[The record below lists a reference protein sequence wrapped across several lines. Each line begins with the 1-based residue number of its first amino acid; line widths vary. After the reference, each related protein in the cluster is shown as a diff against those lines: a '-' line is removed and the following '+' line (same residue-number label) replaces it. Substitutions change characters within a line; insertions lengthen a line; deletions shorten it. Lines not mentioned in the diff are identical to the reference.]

1 MSKSV
6 LNTSKTQCIT
16 LRINEEKVK
25 SIEKLATKNNMSKNK
40 FIIKCVEF
48 AINHMVPE
56 TQKGD
61 FSC

>member
-16 LRINEEKVK
+16 LRINEEKLK
-25 SIEKLATKNNMSKNK
+25 SIEKLAIKNKMSKNK

-48 AINHMVPE
+48 AINHMVSE
-56 TQKGD
+56 
-61 FSC
+61 S